1 MRGNVL
7 TSVSQLKYV
16 TLIKFN
22 SQGEFVMKI
31 LGVAVAISFILIF
44 SACAKD
50 GKQKEGYVAKI
61 DGITITKEDVS
72 NQMKMLPEMAIQ
84 HFQGPEGLTKFVDE
98 LVKKEMLYLEAK
110 KRGMEKDKEFQKKV
124 EEFRKITLI
133 NDLLDKEIEFSPK
146 VTEDDIKAY
155 YEKNKDDFIINKHI
169 RISHI
174 FVKTEEEL
182 NKAKERIENG
192 DDFAKIASEMSA
204 DKASGKVGGDIG
216 FVKKGE
222 LAPELENLVFTMRK
236 GQISAPVK
244 VKDGFRIIKVTDI
257 KGNVVEFDKVKGLI
271 NQRLIAEK
279 QRESFEKFIEKIKKN
294 YKIDINK
301 DEIAKMN
308 LSGVK

>member
-1 MRGNVL
+1 
-7 TSVSQLKYV
+7 
-16 TLIKFN
+16 
-22 SQGEFVMKI
+22 MKI
-31 LGVAVAISFILIF
+31 LLTVLFSVFIL

-50 GKQKEGYVAKI
+50 GKQKDGYIAKI
-61 DGITITKEDVS
+61 DGITISKEEV
-72 NQMKMLPEMAIQ
+72 NAQIKMLPEIAIQ

-110 KRGMEKDKEFQKKV
+110 KRGMDKDKEFQKKV

-133 NDLLDKEIEFSPK
+133 NDLLDKEIELSPK
-146 VTEDDIKAY
+146 VTEEDIKGY
-155 YEKNKDDFIINKHI
+155 YDKNKDDFMINKQI

-174 FVKTEEEL
+174 FVKTEDEL
-182 NKAKERIENG
+182 NKAKERIEKG

-216 FVKKGE
+216 FIKKGE
-222 LAPELENLVFTMRK
+222 LSPELENLVFTMRK
-236 GQISAPVK
+236 GQVSSPVK
-244 VKDGFRIIKVTDI
+244 MKDGFRIIKVTDI

-279 QRESFEKFIEKIKKN
+279 QKESFEAFMEKIKKN

-301 DEIAKMN
+301 DEIAKIN
-308 LSGVK
+308 LGGSK

>member
-1 MRGNVL
+1 
-7 TSVSQLKYV
+7 
-16 TLIKFN
+16 
-22 SQGEFVMKI
+22 MKI
-31 LGVAVAISFILIF
+31 LLTVLFSVFIL

-50 GKQKEGYVAKI
+50 GKQKDGYIAKI
-61 DGITITKEDVS
+61 DGITISKEEV
-72 NQMKMLPEMAIQ
+72 NAQMKMLPEIAIQ

-110 KRGMEKDKEFQKKV
+110 KRGMDKDKEFQKKV

-133 NDLLDKEIEFSPK
+133 NDLLDKEIELSPK
-146 VTEDDIKAY
+146 VTEEDIKGY
-155 YEKNKDDFIINKHI
+155 YDKNKDDFMINKQI

-174 FVKTEEEL
+174 FVKTEDEL
-182 NKAKERIENG
+182 NKAKERIEKG

-216 FVKKGE
+216 FIKKGE
-222 LAPELENLVFTMRK
+222 LSPELENLVFTMRK
-236 GQISAPVK
+236 GQVSSPVK
-244 VKDGFRIIKVTDI
+244 MKDGFRIVKVTDI

-279 QRESFEKFIEKIKKN
+279 QRESFEAFMEKIKKN

-301 DEIAKMN
+301 DEIAKIN
-308 LSGVK
+308 LGGNK